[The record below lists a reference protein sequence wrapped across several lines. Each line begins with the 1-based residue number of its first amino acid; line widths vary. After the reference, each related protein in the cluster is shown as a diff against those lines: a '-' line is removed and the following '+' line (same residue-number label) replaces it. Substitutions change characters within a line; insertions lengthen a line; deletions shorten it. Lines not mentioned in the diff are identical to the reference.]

1 MKDFLIEQAVGIA
14 AYLLVTLIGLLGAW
28 LSSKLAKKIELQN
41 IKAATESVVTATQ
54 ATVNELQQTTVEKLK
69 AAHKDG
75 KLTQDEIDDLGKT
88 LLEITESK
96 LADSVKG
103 LLVGAKID
111 LETLIKSTAESYID
125 KMKGWDV

>member
-54 ATVNELQQTTVEKLK
+54 ATVHELQQTTVEKLK
-69 AAHKDG
+69 AAHEDG
-75 KLTQDEIDDLGKT
+75 KLTQEEIDDLGDA
-88 LLEITESK
+88 LLDITESK

-111 LETLIKSTAESYID
+111 LENLIRSTAEAYID
-125 KMKGWDV
+125 KMKGWEI

>member
-1 MKDFLIEQAVGIA
+1 MNDFLIEQAVGIA

-41 IKAATESVVTATQ
+41 IDAATKIVVAATQ
-54 ATVNELQQTTVEKLK
+54 TTVYELQQTTVERLK
-69 AAHKDG
+69 AAHEDG
-75 KLTQDEIDDLGKT
+75 KLTQEEIEYLGEE

-103 LLVGAKID
+103 LLVAARVD
-111 LETLIKSTAESYID
+111 LENLIKSTAESLIHNG
-125 KMKGWDV
+125 KGYNF

>member
-28 LSSKLAKKIELQN
+28 LSAKLAKKLELAN
-41 IKAATESVVTATQ
+41 IKAATDIVTTETI

-69 AAHKDG
+69 AASKDG
-75 KLTQDEIDDLGKT
+75 KLSPDEIKMLGCA

-103 LLVGAKID
+103 LLVAARID
-111 LETLIKSTAESYID
+111 LEALIHSQAEAYISRMKS
-125 KMKGWDV
+125 W

>member
-1 MKDFLIEQAVGIA
+1 MKDFLIEQTVGIA

-28 LSSKLAKKIELQN
+28 LLSKLAKKLELEN
-41 IKAATESVVTATQ
+41 IKAATESVIAATQ
-54 ATVNELQQTTVEKLK
+54 ATVHELEQTTVEKLK

-75 KLTQDEIDDLGKT
+75 KLTEEEIADLGEA

-111 LETLIKSTAESYID
+111 LESLIKSTAESYID
-125 KMKGWDV
+125 KMKGYDF

>member
-1 MKDFLIEQAVGIA
+1 MKDFLIEQAVGIT

-28 LSSKLAKKIELQN
+28 LSAKLAKKIELAN
-41 IKAATESVVTATQ
+41 IKAATDIVTTETIT
-54 ATVNELQQTTVEKLK
+54 TVNELQQTTVDHLK

-75 KLTQDEIDDLGKT
+75 KLTPEEIAMLGNA

-103 LLVGAKID
+103 LLVAAKID
-111 LETLIKSTAESYID
+111 LENLIRSQAESYINR
-125 KMKGWDV
+125 MKSY

>member
-1 MKDFLIEQAVGIA
+1 MKDFLIEQAVGIT

-28 LSSKLAKKIELQN
+28 LSSKLAKKIELAN
-41 IKAATESVVTATQ
+41 IKAATDIVTTETIT
-54 ATVNELQQTTVEKLK
+54 TVNELQQTTVDHLK

-75 KLTQDEIDDLGKT
+75 KLTPEEIAMLGNA

-103 LLVGAKID
+103 LLVAAKID
-111 LETLIKSTAESYID
+111 LENLIRSQAESYINR
-125 KMKGWDV
+125 MKSY

>member
-1 MKDFLIEQAVGIA
+1 MKNFLIEQAVGIA

-28 LSSKLAKKIELQN
+28 LSSLLAKKIELAN
-41 IKAATESVVTATQ
+41 IKAATESVIEATK
-54 ATVNELQQTTVEKLK
+54 ATVFELQQTTVDKLK
-69 AAHKDG
+69 AAHEDK
-75 KLTQDEIDDLGKT
+75 KLTPEEIKDLGDA

-111 LETLIKSTAESYID
+111 LENLIKSTAESIIFNS
-125 KMKGWDV
+125 KGWW

>member
-54 ATVNELQQTTVEKLK
+54 ATVHELQQTTVEKLK
-69 AAHKDG
+69 AAHEDG
-75 KLTQDEIDDLGKT
+75 KLTQEEIDALGDA
-88 LLEITESK
+88 LLDITESK

-111 LETLIKSTAESYID
+111 LENLIRSTAEAYID
-125 KMKGWDV
+125 KMKGWEI

>member
-14 AYLLVTLIGLLGAW
+14 AYLLVTLISLLGAW
-28 LSSKLAKKIELQN
+28 LASKLAKKLELAN
-41 IKAATESVVTATQ
+41 IKAATDIVTTETI

-69 AAHKDG
+69 AASKDG
-75 KLTQDEIDDLGKT
+75 KLSPDEIKMLGET

-103 LLVGAKID
+103 LLVAANID
-111 LETLIKSTAESYID
+111 LEALIRSQAEAYISRMKS
-125 KMKGWDV
+125 W

>member
-1 MKDFLIEQAVGIA
+1 MKDFLIEQTVGIA

-28 LSSKLAKKIELQN
+28 LSSKLAKKLELEN
-41 IKAATESVVTATQ
+41 IKAATESVIAATQ
-54 ATVNELQQTTVEKLK
+54 ATVHELEQTTVEKLK

-75 KLTQDEIDDLGKT
+75 KLTEEEIADLGEA

-111 LETLIKSTAESYID
+111 LESLIKSTAESYID
-125 KMKGWDV
+125 KMKGYDF

>member
-28 LSSKLAKKIELQN
+28 LSAKLAKKIELAN
-41 IKAATESVVTATQ
+41 IRAATDIVTSETIT
-54 ATVNELQQTTVEKLK
+54 TVNELQQTTVEKLK

-75 KLTQDEIDDLGKT
+75 KLTPEEIKELGDK
-88 LLEITESK
+88 LLEITEYK

-103 LLVGAKID
+103 LLVAAKID
-111 LETLIKSTAESYID
+111 LENLIRSQAESYISG
-125 KMKGWDV
+125 MRSH

>member
-125 KMKGWDV
+125 KMKGWEV

>member
-28 LSSKLAKKIELQN
+28 LSSKLAKKIELAN
-41 IKAATESVVTATQ
+41 IRTATDLVIAATQT
-54 ATVNELQQTTVEKLK
+54 TVNELEQTTVEKLK

-75 KLTQDEIDDLGKT
+75 KLTPEEIAMLGNA

-103 LLVGAKID
+103 LLVAAKID
-111 LETLIKSTAESYID
+111 LENLIRSQAESYINR
-125 KMKGWDV
+125 MKNY

>member
-1 MKDFLIEQAVGIA
+1 MNDFLIEQAVGIA

-41 IKAATESVVTATQ
+41 IETATNIVIG
-54 ATVNELQQTTVEKLK
+54 ATMETVRELQQTTVEKLK
-69 AAHKDG
+69 ASHEDG
-75 KLTQDEIDDLGKT
+75 KLTKEEIADLGNA

-103 LLVGAKID
+103 LLVAAKVD
-111 LETLIKSTAESYID
+111 LENLIRSQAEAYINQ
-125 KMKGWDV
+125 MKVWH

>member
-1 MKDFLIEQAVGIA
+1 MKDFLIEQAVSIT

-28 LSSKLAKKIELQN
+28 LSAKLAKKIELAN
-41 IKAATESVVTATQ
+41 IKAATDIVTTETIT
-54 ATVNELQQTTVEKLK
+54 TVNELQQTTVEKLK

-75 KLTQDEIDDLGKT
+75 KLTPEEIAMLGNA

-103 LLVGAKID
+103 LLVAAKID
-111 LETLIKSTAESYID
+111 LENLIRSQAESYINR
-125 KMKGWDV
+125 MKNY

>member
-1 MKDFLIEQAVGIA
+1 MEDFLIEQAVGIA

>member
-1 MKDFLIEQAVGIA
+1 MKEFLIEEAVGIA

-28 LSSKLAKKIELQN
+28 LSAKLAKKIELAN
-41 IKAATESVVTATQ
+41 IKAATDIVTTETIT
-54 ATVNELQQTTVEKLK
+54 TVNELQQTTVDHLK

-75 KLTQDEIDDLGKT
+75 KLTPEEIAMLGNA

-103 LLVGAKID
+103 LLVAAKID
-111 LETLIKSTAESYID
+111 LENLIRSQAESYINR
-125 KMKGWDV
+125 MKSY